1 MRSTDHYSAR
11 TALPPGARQQTAG
24 RPSSRP
30 GVRRLWIA
38 AAWAGGA
45 VVLFALFLRIS
56 LSSPMDSDGANNALQ
71 AWDMIHGN
79 PLLRSWVIGDA
90 SCYTFELPLYAIIEI
105 FSGLTGVIFHVAG
118 ALTYLIVAAG
128 AVGLAGTGSRGALKA
143 ARCGMAVA
151 VLAAPVVTQ
160 QGASILLEAPDHIGT
175 AAFLL
180 FSFLVIDR
188 APGRRFA
195 PPLLAAILCAGQV
208 GDGTVLYVAVPAVL
222 LVCLYRVL
230 AARTIR
236 TADTAFAVAAGV
248 SVPLT
253 SLVRAVMLHFGGFS
267 MVPPKTAISPVGL
280 WPEHLVLTWRAIRT
294 LFGAFGATVVP
305 YHSPLSGLAAL
316 FGLLCLLAAAFG
328 LAKVVWTWRIAS
340 RAEQMLCVAIV
351 VNLAVYLVS
360 TLPSTYSSREI
371 AAVLPCGAVLA
382 ARACVPA
389 GVLDAQQARLAAAA
403 VGLAAVL
410 PLTAAAATL
419 PPVTAPAVPLAAW
432 LEAHGLRYGIAG
444 YWDAS
449 AVTLQSG
456 GKIQVRAVVSTKGQ
470 ALTAAEAAEPAG
482 QFGQLWGPGKIRPF
496 YWETKPDWYHAA
508 AHDATFVIANGQ
520 FPDSAPLT
528 SAEVQY
534 AFGRPAAV
542 YQVAGRA
549 IMIYRTN
556 LLHRLA
562 APFVPLALPLGQVSP
577 RDRTIRSASR
587 ASEAMSRPVTKIR
600 TVSTAIRNGCLTM
613 S

>member
-11 TALPPGARQQTAG
+11 SGPGTATTLPPGARQQSAG
-24 RPSSRP
+24 RPSPRP

-45 VVLFALFLRIS
+45 AVLFALFLRIS

-79 PLLRSWVIGDA
+79 PLLRGWIIGDA
-90 SCYTFELPLYAIIEI
+90 SCYTFELPLYAVIEI
-105 FSGLTGVIFHVAG
+105 ISGLTGVIFHVAG

-128 AVGLAGTGSRGALKA
+128 AVALAGSGSRGAVKV
-143 ARCGMAVA
+143 ARCGVAVA

-180 FSFLVIDR
+180 FSFLLIDR

-208 GDGTVLYVAVPAVL
+208 GDGTVVYVAVPAVL
-222 LVCLYRVL
+222 LVCLYRIV
-230 AARTIR
+230 AARKIR
-236 TADTAFAVAAGV
+236 TADTAFAVAAAV

-280 WPEHLVLTWRAIRT
+280 WPEHLVVTWRAIRT

-305 YHSPLSGLAAL
+305 YSSRLSGLAAL
-316 FGLLCLLAAAFG
+316 FGLACLLAAACG
-328 LAKVVWTWRIAS
+328 LAKVVWTWRTAS

-351 VNLAVYLVS
+351 VNIAIYLVS
-360 TLPSTYSSREI
+360 TLPSTYSAREM

-382 ARACVPA
+382 ARACVPGRFA
-389 GVLDAQQARLAAAA
+389 AAQDARLAAAA
-403 VGLAAVL
+403 AGLAALL
-410 PLTAAAATL
+410 PLTAAAVTL

-432 LEAHGLRYGIAG
+432 LEAHGLSYGIAG

-456 GKIQVRAVVSTKGQ
+456 NKIQVRAVVSTKGEV
-470 ALTAAEAAEPAG
+470 ASAG
-482 QFGQLWGPGKIRPF
+482 QAGESVGQLWGPGKIRPF
-496 YWETKPDWYHAA
+496 DWETEPGWYNAS
-508 AHDATFVIANGQ
+508 AHDARFVIANGQ
-520 FPDSAPLT
+520 MPDSAPLT
-528 SAEVQY
+528 SAEVKRV
-534 AFGRPAAV
+534 FGTPDAV
-542 YQVAGRA
+542 YHVAGRA

-556 LLHRLA
+556 LLGRLA
-562 APFVPLALPLGQVSP
+562 KPFVP
-577 RDRTIRSASR
+577 
-587 ASEAMSRPVTKIR
+587 
-600 TVSTAIRNGCLTM
+600 
-613 S
+613 